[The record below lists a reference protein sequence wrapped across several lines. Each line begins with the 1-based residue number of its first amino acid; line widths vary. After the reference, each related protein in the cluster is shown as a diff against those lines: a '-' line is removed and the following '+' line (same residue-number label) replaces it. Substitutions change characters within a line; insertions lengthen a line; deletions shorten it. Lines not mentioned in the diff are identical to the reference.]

1 MTGVAA
7 KSGAE
12 QLMKIAVF
20 GIGYVGLSNA
30 VLLAQQN
37 TVVAVDVS
45 AERVAMINARTSPI
59 EEKALSQWLSERTL
73 HLSATTDAAAACD
86 DADYILVATPTDY
99 DPKTDFFD
107 TSSVEQVLAMAHEV
121 NPTAALIV
129 KSTVPVGFVRRMRE
143 SIGTENIFFC
153 PEFLREGQALHDNLN
168 PSRIVVGADTPAAH
182 GFAQLMADGAQAT
195 NIPILFTGPEEAESI
210 KLFANTYLALRV
222 AFFNELDSYALS
234 ANMDARQI
242 IEGIGLDPRIGTH
255 YNNPSFGYGGYCLPK
270 DTKQLLANFSD
281 VPQNLMR
288 AVVQANKTRKEY
300 IASKVIEMAPQT
312 VGIHRLVMKA
322 GSDNFRQTSVQ
333 GVIRDIRDAG
343 IRVLIYEPNLG
354 KKKFMGCEV
363 VTDLEAFK
371 TASDVIVANRASQDL
386 NDVEDKVFTRDIF
399 GVS

>member
-1 MTGVAA
+1 
-7 KSGAE
+7 
-12 QLMKIAVF
+12 MKIAVF

-30 VLLAQQN
+30 ALLAQHN
-37 TVVAVDVS
+37 TVVAVDIS
-45 AERVAMINARTSPI
+45 GDRVAQINARVSPI
-59 EEKALSQWLSERTL
+59 DEVGLAQWLAERPL
-73 HLSATTDAAAACD
+73 ELSATTDATSACVG
-86 DADYILVATPTDY
+86 ADYIIVATPTDY

-107 TSSVEQVLAMAHEV
+107 TSSVEQVLATARET
-121 NPTAALIV
+121 NPTATLVV
-129 KSTVPVGFVRRMRE
+129 KSTVPVGFIRRMRGVL
-143 SIGTENIFFC
+143 GTENIFFC
-153 PEFLREGQALHDNLN
+153 PEFLREGQALYDNLN
-168 PSRIVVGADTPAAH
+168 PSRIVVGADTEAAR
-182 GFAQLMADGAQAT
+182 GFARLMADGATAS
-195 NIPILFTGPEEAESI
+195 NIPMLFTGADEAESI

-234 ANMDARQI
+234 AGMDARQI
-242 IEGIGLDPRIGTH
+242 IEGIGLDPRIGDH

-270 DTKQLLANFSD
+270 DTKQMLANFSD

-300 IASKVIEMAPQT
+300 IASTVIAMEPQT

-322 GSDNFRQTSVQ
+322 GSDNFRQSSVR

-343 IRVLIYEPNLG
+343 IRVLVYEPSLD

-363 VTDLEAFK
+363 VTDLTAFK
-371 TASDVIVANRASQDL
+371 SECDVIVANRASTDL